1 MKAGGATGEREKGE
15 AVSLWLSAMHTYICT
30 LLLFEFNDTITL
42 MDMDIDY
49 SFYASVNAA
58 ICHCCCCCSSSSHLV
73 ASRLVSDN
81 DNFDYIDAS
90 FYEPQWY

>member
-1 MKAGGATGEREKGE
+1 
-15 AVSLWLSAMHTYICT
+15 
-30 LLLFEFNDTITL
+30 

-49 SFYASVNAA
+49 SFYVAYAPWLLWLLPPISLISHFPSVGLHFPFPRPLNAGG
-58 ICHCCCCCSSSSHLV
+58 
-73 ASRLVSDN
+73 N